1 MTPHFFCDQCG
12 QGYETRRQLV
22 NHIPTHRNEVFACR
36 QCEKKF
42 ISNTKLKNHV
52 RENHSK
58 ENTCSLCGSR
68 FGHLASLNNHVKE
81 VHEKDKADPIACKF
95 CNKTCHK
102 RSLKRHEISCK
113 SQTNRFAILQDET
126 VAENDRN
133 GDSQTWQSQIF
144 NCDQLRQTPH
154 ICVPSYEP

>member
-1 MTPHFFCDQCG
+1 MTPHYFCDQCG
-12 QGYETRRQLV
+12 QGFETRRQLIS
-22 NHIPTHRNEVFACR
+22 HLPTHRSEVFACR

-42 ISNTKLKNHV
+42 ISNTKLKKHV
-52 RENHSK
+52 REKHSK

-81 VHEKDKADPIACKF
+81 VNEKVKADPIACKF

-113 SQTNRFAILQDET
+113 SQTNRFATLHDET
-126 VAENDRN
+126 VVENDQN
-133 GDSQTWQSQIF
+133 DANVFS
-144 NCDQLRQTPH
+144 QTPH
-154 ICVPSYEP
+154 KCAEI